1 MGGNWVDSND
11 FESRG
16 SCYVHVPDVCPPVDF
31 AQHSRSMTATTTCYE
46 TGGATKING
55 MGSFIM
61 NDTKKQNKC
70 VRRKKTSFVAFYF
83 ESSVPHIWIC
93 TRSNSSSSSLYY
105 YRQDEW
111 SGPVT
116 APLDVTFTLMWPF
129 DTVSFPNGKKSH
141 QPENGWPFRG
151 IKSISYSFFLCVPL
165 PNRLGARSTVTY
177 CFVTSRCFSI
187 LRCGTRSCRES
198 LCRGERKDNNHQ
210 LRQQQ
215 KGIKPLSRLR
225 QTVSCIFAPVPDWP
239 IQHLVLAGGNE
250 IDSGKLREQ
259 TRMRWPTTGAFFLLF
274 ISHLAHPEGPHK
286 RGRDRCWTIRNLL
299 FENFD
304 ILFFKYFN
312 NKMASNNRRCGTKE
326 KMEKWRTT
334 FHRESRYG
342 AV

>member
-129 DTVSFPNGKKSH
+129 DTVSFPNGKKKPSTWEWMAV
-141 QPENGWPFRG
+141 PWN
-151 IKSISYSFFLCVPL
+151 KVDKLLVFFVCSPSE
-165 PNRLGARSTVTY
+165 ST
-177 CFVTSRCFSI
+177 RCAQY
-187 LRCGTRSCRES
+187 R
-198 LCRGERKDNNHQ
+198 H
-210 LRQQQ
+210 
-215 KGIKPLSRLR
+215 
-225 QTVSCIFAPVPDWP
+225 
-239 IQHLVLAGGNE
+239 
-250 IDSGKLREQ
+250 
-259 TRMRWPTTGAFFLLF
+259 
-274 ISHLAHPEGPHK
+274 
-286 RGRDRCWTIRNLL
+286 
-299 FENFD
+299 
-304 ILFFKYFN
+304 ILFCYLQVFLDFTMWN
-312 NKMASNNRRCGTKE
+312 T
-326 KMEKWRTT
+326 
-334 FHRESRYG
+334 
-342 AV
+342 VV